1 MKQAERKFL
10 FPQTEVFWR
19 KKGIT
24 KAMKNFNQILLMCTM
39 VAGLSLAVA
48 AQKNDD
54 QKKPPPKDPPPVV
67 NPQPKPPP
75 RDNPPP
81 KKPGTEYSLYAIRQ
95 NTREA

>member
-1 MKQAERKFL
+1 LE
-10 FPQTEVFWR
+10 
-19 KKGIT
+19 KKGIN
-24 KAMKNFNQILLMCTM
+24 KAMKKFNQILLMCTM
-39 VAGLSLAVA
+39 VAGLSIAAA

-81 KKPGTEYSLYAIRQ
+81 KKPGTEYSLYVIRQ
-95 NTREA
+95 DPREA